1 MSAVATSAPNASW
14 GSLANASAGQ
24 APERRPVDAWLVP
37 LFFAALMLLGLAGN
51 SLVIFVICRHKQ
63 MRTVTNFY
71 IANLAATDVT
81 FLLCCVPFTALLY
94 PLPAWVLGDFMCKFV
109 NYMQQSRVSED
120 PKWPPQT
127 STILS
132 GVLSGVALS
141 CPFNPWLLETFPG
154 HVPFVPECLDIW
166 GEPQY
171 GRRQTGPRPDTG
183 RNAQLSALAGL
194 GSGHVRHPDRHE
206 RGPLAPR
213 RCRRRCS
220 LCTASRRGPA
230 PTAVRS
236 SLAAPSSAPSRSTT
250 CWRSTCCLWPPPV
263 PATGPCCATWAA
275 RPCAPRPQTAPCRG
289 SCWQSERALCG
300 PRSRGWW
307 PLWCCSS
314 RPAGGPSS
322 CSWCCRRW
330 ARRAPGTRAAT
341 RLTRSRSGHTACP
354 TATPR

>member
-1 MSAVATSAPNASW
+1 
-14 GSLANASAGQ
+14 
-24 APERRPVDAWLVP
+24 
-37 LFFAALMLLGLAGN
+37 
-51 SLVIFVICRHKQ
+51 
-63 MRTVTNFY
+63 
-71 IANLAATDVT
+71 
-81 FLLCCVPFTALLY
+81 
-94 PLPAWVLGDFMCKFV
+94 MCKFV

-213 RCRRRCS
+213 NSALNPLLYAFLGSHFRQAFR
-220 LCTASRRGPA
+220 
-230 PTAVRS
+230 AV
-236 SLAAPSSAPSRSTT
+236 
-250 CWRSTCCLWPPPV
+250 C
-263 PATGPCCATWAA
+263 
-275 RPCAPRPQTAPCRG
+275 PCAPPRPPRHRGSGPSYRTAPHTELHRLAAHPATAKTQTSG
-289 SCWQSERALCG
+289 SGACV
-300 PRSRGWW
+300 PREH
-307 PLWCCSS
+307 
-314 RPAGGPSS
+314 AGCAS
-322 CSWCCRRW
+322 
-330 ARRAPGTRAAT
+330 
-341 RLTRSRSGHTACP
+341 
-354 TATPR
+354 